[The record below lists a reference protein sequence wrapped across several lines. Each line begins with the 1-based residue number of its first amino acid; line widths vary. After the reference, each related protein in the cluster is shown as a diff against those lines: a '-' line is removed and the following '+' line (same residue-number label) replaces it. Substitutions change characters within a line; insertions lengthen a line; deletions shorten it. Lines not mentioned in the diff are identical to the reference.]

1 MASPFLVFLLGIS
14 LQVVTCMSREIF
26 YKIVPVDESEIAEA
40 LNELEPDYNWR
51 NNGLYKTLILGN
63 FFFF

>member
-1 MASPFLVFLLGIS
+1 
-14 LQVVTCMSREIF
+14 MSREIF

-63 FFFF
+63 FFFFLIKFLFIFKSVIAA